1 VEDEK
6 LRVIVVDDHLVM
18 RRGIELL
25 LRSEGMRIAGSA
37 GSVDAAREILMRR
50 EYDIVLMDI
59 RLGAE
64 SALGLVRELLDSN
77 PDEPIVLYTG
87 YVDAGL
93 VDAVRV
99 GARGFVLKTSPT
111 NGLLAA
117 LRAVASGG
125 VYVDPDIAELLS
137 AGSALA
143 GVGSLTVRERE
154 IFELLAHGL
163 SGHAIAARLVVSDET
178 VRTHIRNGS
187 SKLGA
192 ATRVQAVAIMLRTAV
207 PGQGPVL
214 EAQEHPWQARTGL

>member
-1 VEDEK
+1 MEDEK
-6 LRVIVVDDHLVM
+6 LRVIVVDDHTVM

-37 GSVDAAREILMRR
+37 ESVGAAREIMLRR
-50 EYDIVLMDI
+50 QYDVALIDI

-64 SALGLVRELLDSN
+64 SALGLVRELLASH
-77 PDEPIVLYTG
+77 PRAPIVLYTG
-87 YVDAGL
+87 YIDSGL
-93 VDAVRV
+93 TEAVRL

-111 NGLLAA
+111 SGLLAA

-125 VYVDPDIAELLS
+125 VYVDPDIAELVS

-143 GVGSLTVRERE
+143 GVGSLTARERE

-187 SKLGA
+187 RKLGA

-207 PGQGPVL
+207 PGQYPV
-214 EAQEHPWQARTGL
+214 ANDAEHPPDTRAS